1 LITDRRIVQRLRAHD
16 GALAA
21 LSPDS
26 GRVGQIQNISLSG
39 LAFRYI
45 AEDSPE
51 ADLQQTVTLQ
61 ILFAGEGVWLEG
73 VPAKWIAD
81 VDIPP
86 DTSFSGLPLRQ
97 TSLQFLSLTEE
108 QQSRLKEFIRR
119 YTNASNAPASV
130 SSAPNHTIT

>member
-1 LITDRRIVQRLRAHD
+1 MVITERRIFQRLRAQD

-21 LSPDS
+21 LSPES

-45 AEDSPE
+45 AEDSPK

-81 VDIPP
+81 VGIPP
-86 DTSFSGLPLRQ
+86 ETSFSGLPLRQ
-97 TSLQFLSLTEE
+97 TSVQFLSLTEE
-108 QQSRLKEFIRR
+108 QQTRLKEFIRR
-119 YTNASNAPASV
+119 YTNAGNEP
-130 SSAPNHTIT
+130 SAPR